1 MVAELIYNEVKWP
14 AVSQSYTPKQLKN
27 KAKSA
32 KKMNFL
38 ASRLTTQF
46 LPKIDMTHVKNEHYD
61 SEVSWSKILIFHVV
75 TRLVD
80 TRS

>member
-1 MVAELIYNEVKWP
+1 VVAELIYNEVKWP

-27 KAKSA
+27 KVKSA

-46 LPKIDMTHVKNEHYD
+46 LPKIDMTHVK
-61 SEVSWSKILIFHVV
+61 K
-75 TRLVD
+75 
-80 TRS
+80 